1 MASAGYTKSGPIPEA
16 PAKQMGSPPSLAVE
30 VTAVCV
36 FTQPGT
42 SQRCVVGQEEW
53 GIILQ
58 FTGKSQDRNWVS
70 DEVRL
75 VSNHSGYKVGSS

>member
-1 MASAGYTKSGPIPEA
+1 MMASAGYTKSGPIPEA

-53 GIILQ
+53 GLYCSLQ
-58 FTGKSQDRNWVS
+58 GRARTETGFQMR
-70 DEVRL
+70 
-75 VSNHSGYKVGSS
+75 